1 MNKRN
6 TNINYFPLGAQV
18 TVALEGLHSLGIVHR
33 DIKPDNLLV
42 GADGF
47 VKLSDFGLSELGV
60 TRRVARKSVLI
71 RNEEIKIRK

>member
-1 MNKRN
+1 M
-6 TNINYFPLGAQV
+6 